1 MGFEPFIEFRWIMVF
16 NILKKHI
23 VIPVTSISR
32 SPLTAWWMQVHVL
45 SLLNLLICPY
55 LGCVTEAGKWR
66 IGGQGLTVVS
76 GWRVSGDWVSLQSWS
91 WSSGLGSGPGSH
103 PGSSRLSRRFGW
115 NFHWRKP
122 RASRGEPGPSRAEPL
137 PAASECRTG
146 SGSAQDKKVI
156 VLSS

>member
-1 MGFEPFIEFRWIMVF
+1 
-16 NILKKHI
+16 
-23 VIPVTSISR
+23 
-32 SPLTAWWMQVHVL
+32 MQVHVL

-66 IGGQGLTVVS
+66 IGGQGLTVMS
-76 GWRVSGDWVSLQSWS
+76 GWRVSGDWVSCLHSWS
-91 WSSGLGSGPGSH
+91 WSWGLGSGPGSH

-137 PAASECRTG
+137 ADSAGLAQALLRTKKWLC
-146 SGSAQDKKVI
+146 SA
-156 VLSS
+156 LSSASAGLSSAGGAHADAGAYKTSKNPGQVFTCEAAKPG